1 LQGHTTYAGC
11 TGIYFS
17 DYRSG
22 LYGGPQTLTDPCYA
36 TFAATEKGVIVG
48 DNKITIASITDGA
61 TNTFMLGETAI
72 GTLTTNPKSP
82 INQRQSR
89 FWQLGFVYSSE
100 FDCEYPINAYKRV
113 PYQTFPMGFVTN
125 GDWVTAEGA
134 SSFHPGGANF
144 AFCDGSVKFIKESIA
159 SWGPYNTATGDP
171 VGFTYGACNEN
182 YIGTALPQV
191 YQALA
196 TRNGGEVI
204 SADSY

>member
-1 LQGHTTYAGC
+1 
-11 TGIYFS
+11 
-17 DYRSG
+17 
-22 LYGGPQTLTDPCYA
+22 
-36 TFAATEKGVIVG
+36 
-48 DNKITIASITDGA
+48 
-61 TNTFMLGETAI
+61 LGETAI
-72 GTLTTNPKSP
+72 GTLTTKSAEP
-82 INQRQSR
+82 FNQLHLR
-89 FWQLGFVYSSE
+89 FWQVDSWYWGE

-113 PYQTFPMGFVTN
+113 PYQTFPVLYILP
-125 GDWVTAEGA
+125 GDWVPAEGA

-171 VGFTYGACNEN
+171 VGFTYGPTCGEN